1 MNCKSV
7 PMAVWLFQ
15 PLQTLS
21 VHAPLAHP
29 TPVIL
34 APSMATEQSTYA
46 PASGPL
52 HMQFPLPRMPWPGS
66 FHFSSLS
73 SNGTSSKKSFLLALA
88 ERSTPNL
95 TLPSLPTSWLHYTF
109 ICILISYRHCL
120 RAIQLA
126 STCSVLL
133 PYPERLCCLKPFD
146 RFSYSIE

>member
-109 ICILISYRHCL
+109 ICILIYHLS
-120 RAIQLA
+120 
-126 STCSVLL
+126 LL
-133 PYPERLCCLKPFD
+133 PDSNTP
-146 RFSYSIE
+146 